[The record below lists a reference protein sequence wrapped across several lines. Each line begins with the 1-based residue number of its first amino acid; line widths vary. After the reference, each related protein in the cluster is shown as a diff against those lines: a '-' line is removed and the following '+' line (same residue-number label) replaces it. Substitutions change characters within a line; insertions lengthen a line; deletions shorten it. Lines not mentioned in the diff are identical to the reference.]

1 VNISCRVT
9 DRFYQP
15 ILIDIYVRFK
25 AVGTFTLPVKTYL
38 LIDHDAVKELD
49 SVYELID
56 WDRLEHHLKDI
67 HSSSRGEKA
76 WPPLMMFKALLLQ
89 SWYKLSDSALE
100 KQLARDLLF
109 RRFIACKVYMLPSF
123 GAWT

>member
-1 VNISCRVT
+1 M
-9 DRFYQP
+9 
-15 ILIDIYVRFK
+15 
-25 AVGTFTLPVKTYL
+25 
-38 LIDHDAVKELD
+38 LIDHDAVKELY
-49 SVYELID
+49 SVHELID
-56 WDRLEHHLKDI
+56 WARLEHHLKDI

-109 RRFIACKVYMLPSF
+109 RRFISSIYCARHFRVSAGPQYFL
-123 GAWT
+123 AI